1 MNKFKIII
9 PRYNDPRWIVF
20 SMFCLYTFIS
30 MLTPHFGRNIW
41 QFFAAVIP
49 ALILDACFTYYYKRV
64 FFFSLSGLLSS
75 MGVCFLLFSPLIW
88 PFSIAAIFTIASKHL
103 IRYKGNHIFNPN
115 NFGVV
120 VSLFFLSAV
129 VSTTS
134 GRWPNA
140 PGFAMLFIFLGL
152 IATYKVKRIDMA
164 LSFIFWFSVFTFVR
178 YKISGSSNMM
188 FFYLPMTGP
197 VFYLFSF
204 FHITD
209 PITSPSTRKE
219 RLLFAFILAVID
231 GILRYNQVLY
241 SPFYALFIATI
252 LKQFLPQIL
261 PLQDSKKIWIYK

>member
-1 MNKFKIII
+1 
-9 PRYNDPRWIVF
+9 
-20 SMFCLYTFIS
+20 
-30 MLTPHFGRNIW
+30 
-41 QFFAAVIP
+41 
-49 ALILDACFTYYYKRV
+49 
-64 FFFSLSGLLSS
+64 
-75 MGVCFLLFSPLIW
+75 
-88 PFSIAAIFTIASKHL
+88 
-103 IRYKGNHIFNPN
+103 
-115 NFGVV
+115 
-120 VSLFFLSAV
+120 
-129 VSTTS
+129 
-134 GRWPNA
+134 
-140 PGFAMLFIFLGL
+140 
-152 IATYKVKRIDMA
+152 MA

-209 PITSPSTRKE
+209 PITSPSTRKG

-261 PLQDSKKIWIYK
+261 PLQDSKKIWIYKQFLIHLNVFYEKIEYMSSIDGLFFAIYWNLSSKLLF